1 MSSTIAATTRAGA
14 TSDTAAAPL
23 ILMTD
28 PEHFQVSYAINP
40 WMRPGVWAEDAAG
53 HRREARA
60 AFGAL
65 RRALVAAGA
74 TVETMPGVPG
84 LPDMVFPANAA
95 VVLGRRAVMARFR
108 HPERQGEEA
117 PFRATFEGLVARGLL
132 DEVVLLPEGCLQEGA
147 GDCLWDVGRRL
158 FWVGHG
164 QRSTLAGG
172 QAVGAVFGREVVPL
186 ELVSERFYHLDT
198 CFSPLPGGE
207 VLFYPPAFSER
218 SLTLLRQRVPAGQ
231 LIEAS
236 EQDASRFCVNAVCLG
251 RTMVM
256 ASAAPLLRQRLA
268 ERGYTLRDLD
278 LSPFILSGGGAFCMT
293 LRLDHPS

>member
-1 MSSTIAATTRAGA
+1 MSSTTAETTRPGSA
-14 TSDTAAAPL
+14 TGVTGPL
-23 ILMTD
+23 LLMTD

-60 AFGAL
+60 AFEALRGAL
-65 RRALVAAGA
+65 GEVGA
-74 TVETMPGVPG
+74 RVETMPGSPG

-108 HPERQGEEA
+108 YPERQGEEA
-117 PFRATFEGLVARGLL
+117 PFRAAFEGLVARGLL
-132 DEVVLLPEGCLQEGA
+132 DEVVSLPEGCLQEGA
-147 GDCLWDVGRRL
+147 GDCLWDAGRRL

-164 QRSTLAGG
+164 PRSTLAGG
-172 QAVGAVFGREVVPL
+172 QAVGAAFGREVVPL

-198 CFSPLPGGE
+198 CFCPLSCGE
-207 VLFYPPAFSER
+207 VLFYPPAFSDD
-218 SLTLLRQRVPAGQ
+218 SLARLRRLVPAGQ

-236 EQDASRFCVNAVCLG
+236 EEDAARFCVNAVCLG
-251 RTMVM
+251 RTVVM
-256 ASAAPLLRQRLA
+256 AAAAPLLGQRLA

-293 LRLDHPS
+293 LRLDHIG